1 MSNHKN
7 EFNNKNLFKAIENT
21 FNRRGTKFDINRFK
35 ETIELL
41 EDSTILKN
49 IYIEY
54 QRKLEYTKQVKFEQT
69 IKSLKEIA
77 NILEDN
83 FVMS

>member
-1 MSNHKN
+1 M
-7 EFNNKNLFKAIENT
+7 
-21 FNRRGTKFDINRFK
+21 
-35 ETIELL
+35 